1 MLSDLLE
8 IVEQLKS
15 SGSSLDI
22 IPPFLF
28 KQIFT
33 DVAPYLLII
42 INRSLES
49 GIMPDCLK
57 HAVVY
62 PLLKKQNLDSS
73 VLTNFRPI
81 SNLPF
86 ISKILE
92 KIVFSQLQSFLADN
106 VMFETFQSGFRK
118 CHSTET
124 ALLKVLNYILIS
136 CDSGDFA
143 VLVLLDLTA
152 AFDTVDHAIL
162 IDRLEHC
169 IGLRGI
175 ALDWFKS
182 YFANRSFSVK
192 MGEHYSRN
200 AFLPCGVPQGSIL
213 APLLF
218 SLYML
223 PLGSIFRKHGLSFH
237 CYADDTQVYLP
248 VKRNAVGFESLMA
261 CLADVKAWLS

>member
-1 MLSDLLE
+1 M
-8 IVEQLKS
+8 
-15 SGSSLDI
+15 
-22 IPPFLF
+22 
-28 KQIFT
+28 
-33 DVAPYLLII
+33 
-42 INRSLES
+42 
-49 GIMPDCLK
+49 
-57 HAVVY
+57 
-62 PLLKKQNLDSS
+62 
-73 VLTNFRPI
+73 
-81 SNLPF
+81 
-86 ISKILE
+86 
-92 KIVFSQLQSFLADN
+92 
-106 VMFETFQSGFRK
+106 
-118 CHSTET
+118 
-124 ALLKVLNYILIS
+124 KVLNDILIL

-175 ALDWFKS
+175 ALDWFKL
-182 YFANRSFSVK
+182 YFENRSFSVK

-237 CYADDTQVYLP
+237 CYVDDTQVYLL
-248 VKRNAVGFESLMA
+248 VKRNSVGFESLMA
-261 CLADVKAWLS
+261 CLADVKAWLSLNF